1 MRPNRL
7 LAAGFAIVAVAACTT
22 STPGWTYAPASPSAI
37 PSAAAPSPSGSVAP
51 SPSGVPSASASAP
64 ASGAASQSAPPGSAE
79 PSTVVELSAQ
89 NITFDKTELSVP
101 PDLAFQIVFTN
112 NDASV
117 DHNVEIRDT
126 TGATIF
132 QGEVFPGVESRTY
145 DAPPLPAGS
154 YQFLCSV
161 HPSMTGT
168 LTAQ

>member
-37 PSAAAPSPSGSVAP
+37 PSAAAPSPSG
-51 SPSGVPSASASAP
+51 VPSASASAP
-64 ASGAASQSAPPGSAE
+64 ASAAASQSAPPGSAE

-132 QGEVFPGVESRTY
+132 QGEVFPGVDSRTY